1 MMEGE
6 EWNQEQANETSGAT
20 MDARNLLRQFKN
32 IGNYLRLLFDP
43 DVYGL
48 CKLYA
53 VMGCLTAASSYT
65 SPSSRKLIFSLARE
79 LKIVLRYRHESNSC
93 VTSNDR

>member
-1 MMEGE
+1 
-6 EWNQEQANETSGAT
+6 
-20 MDARNLLRQFKN
+20 MDPRNLLRQFKN
-32 IGNYLRLLFDP
+32 IDNYLRLLFDP

-53 VMGCLTAASSYT
+53 VMECLTTASSYT
-65 SPSSRKLIFSLARE
+65 SSSSRKLIFPLAGE
-79 LKIVLRYRHESNSC
+79 LKIVLRYRHGPNSR